1 MSSYH
6 MLLVLCL
13 LVIVSYLFDF
23 VARKTRFPSVILL
36 MGMGIALQFILP
48 RDIVSSNVAPLLQT
62 LGTVGLILI
71 VLEGG
76 LDIHISADKKGLILR
91 SIISALVVLLA
102 TSFALAA
109 IFYYLID
116 APFTTALIN
125 AVPLA
130 VISSSI
136 AIPSAAALAP
146 DSKEFV
152 VYESTFSDILGIIFY
167 TFLTTNTAIT
177 AGSFGMLG
185 LEIMMV
191 TVLSALFSLILFKL
205 IETITHKVKFFLILS
220 LLVLLYVIGK
230 DFFHLPSLLLVFIF
244 GLLLKNRDIFI
255 VSWLKRFFKTDE
267 FEPHFDQFL
276 LITSETAFIIRTFFF
291 VVFGFSVPLES
302 LAEGE
307 VLLLGGLVFVA
318 ILLIRYV
325 YMLVSKTE
333 PINILTLIAPR
344 GLITILLFLQI
355 PAHDALPGLSQGVLF
370 IVICLS
376 LVALTAGA
384 LLSPTHKRP
393 EF

>member
-1 MSSYH
+1 

-13 LVIVSYLFDF
+13 LVVVSYLFDF

-36 MGMGIALQFILP
+36 MGAGIALQFILP
-48 RDIVSSNVAPLLQT
+48 KEIVSRNVDPLLQT

-76 LDIHISADKKGLILR
+76 LDIHISREKGALIVR
-91 SIISALVVLLA
+91 SIVSALVVLLA
-102 TSFALAA
+102 TSFALAG

-116 APFTTALIN
+116 APFYTALIN
-125 AVPLA
+125 SVPLA

-146 DSKEFV
+146 ESKEFV
-152 VYESTFSDILGIIFY
+152 VYESTFSDILGIVFY
-167 TFLTTNTAIT
+167 TFLTTNSQIT
-177 AGSFGMLG
+177 VGSFGMLG

-220 LLVLLYVIGK
+220 LLVLLYVVGK

-244 GLLLKNRDIFI
+244 GLLLKNREILI
-255 VSWLKRFFKTDE
+255 IPELKRFFKTEE
-267 FEPHFDQFL
+267 FEPHFAQFM
-276 LITSETAFIIRTFFF
+276 LITSESAFIIRTFFF
-291 VVFGFSVPLES
+291 VVFGFSVPLLS
-302 LAEGE
+302 LADGE

-333 PINILTLIAPR
+333 PVNILTLIAPR
-344 GLITILLFLQI
+344 GLITILLFLQV
-355 PAHDALPGLSQGVLF
+355 PAQHNILGLNQGVLF

-376 LVALTAGA
+376 LVALTTGA

>member
-1 MSSYH
+1 MSSYQ

-23 VARKTRFPSVILL
+23 VARKTKFPSVILI
-36 MGMGIALQFILP
+36 MGAGVALQFILP
-48 RDIVSSNVAPLLQT
+48 KEIVSRNVGPLLQI

-76 LDIHISADKKGLILR
+76 LDIHISRDKKKLILR
-91 SIISALVVLLA
+91 SFLSALVVLLA
-102 TSFALAA
+102 TTFALAG

-116 APFTTALIN
+116 APLNTALIN

-146 DSKEFV
+146 ESKEFV
-152 VYESTFSDILGIIFY
+152 VYESTFSDILGIILS
-167 TFLTTNTAIT
+167 TFLMVNTTIT
-177 AGSFGMLG
+177 VGSFGILG

-191 TVLSALFSLILFKL
+191 TVLSALFSLILLKL

-220 LLVLLYVIGK
+220 LLVLLYVVGK
-230 DFFHLPSLLLVFIF
+230 SFFHLPSLLLVFIF
-244 GLLLKNRDIFI
+244 GLLLRNRDILI
-255 VSWLKRFFKTDE
+255 IPDLKRFFKTEE
-267 FEPHFDQFL
+267 FEPHFDQFM
-276 LITSETAFIIRTFFF
+276 LITSESAFIIRTFFF
-291 VVFGFSVPLES
+291 VVFGFTVPLAS
-302 LAEGE
+302 LAEGD

-318 ILLIRYV
+318 ILLIRYL
-325 YMLVSKTE
+325 YMLISKTE
-333 PINILTLIAPR
+333 PVNVLTFIAPR
-344 GLITILLFLQI
+344 GLITILLFLQV
-355 PAHDALPGLSQGVLF
+355 PAEHAIPGLSQGVLF

-376 LVALTAGA
+376 LVALTIGS

-393 EF
+393 QF